1 MASFA
6 KLDINNIVTE
16 VIAVHNNELL
26 DNGVESEEKG
36 IIFLKSLYGQHT
48 IWKQTSYNTL
58 GGKYYTQ
65 VDRKFIYDLALQS
78 KAFRKNFAGIGFT
91 YNPSLDGFIPPKL
104 YQSWTLDNE
113 TCIWIPP
120 VNKPKPA
127 DNWIWDES
135 IENWKEIS
143 LGSSEPIIE

>member
-6 KLDINNIVTE
+6 KLDINNIVIN
-16 VIAVHNNELL
+16 VIAVNNNELL

-36 IIFLKSLYGQHT
+36 IIFLKSLYGQDT
-48 IWKQTSYNTL
+48 IWKQTSYNTQ

-65 VDRKFIYDLALQS
+65 VDRKFVYDPALQY
-78 KAFRKNFAGIGFT
+78 KEFRKNFAGIGFT

-104 YQSWTLDNE
+104 YQSWTLDTE
-113 TCIWIPP
+113 TCTWIPP
-120 VNKPKPA
+120 IDKPRPA